1 MKEKTRIKNFVQ
13 QNTIWMAFVV
23 LAVIACIASPAFLT
37 RSNITS
43 VLMSESVVGIIV
55 CGEMWCILSRGI
67 DLTPGAIVALT
78 SCISASLV
86 QKAEYSGR
94 MFPNLPELPIG
105 LVLLIV
111 IVVGVLIGIFNG
123 VLIAYFKLPPF
134 IATLGTQLIVRA
146 VAQIYTT
153 AYPVPEL
160 RADFKLL
167 GQGYLFGLFPVV
179 VLIFIVFVI
188 ISGFMLTQTRFGKNV
203 FAIGGNEQTARVAGI
218 HVERNIIYVYAWSAV
233 CAAVSGMLLAAR
245 SGAGNSSF
253 GTNYELDAIAAA
265 TVGGTSHSGGVAKI
279 NGVIA
284 GILILGIVK
293 NAMLLVGIS
302 TYWQQIVKG
311 IIIIVAVALDM
322 YKNIRKS

>member
-1 MKEKTRIKNFVQ
+1 MKKKMKIKYSLQ
-13 QNTIWMAFVV
+13 QNTIWVAFVA
-23 LAVIACIASPAFLT
+23 LAIVACIASPAFLT

-55 CGEMWCILSRGI
+55 VGEMWCILSRGI

-86 QKAEYSGR
+86 QKVEYSGR
-94 MFPNLPELPIG
+94 MFPEMPQMPLLI
-105 LVLLIV
+105 VLLIV
-111 IVVGVLIGIFNG
+111 IAVGVLIGIFNG

-134 IATLGTQLIVRA
+134 IATLGTQLIIRA
-146 VAQIYTT
+146 VAQIYTN

-160 RADFKLL
+160 RGDFKLL
-167 GQGYLFGLFPVV
+167 GQGYILGVFPIVV
-179 VLIFIVFVI
+179 IIFIIFVI

-218 HVERNIIYVYAWSAV
+218 HVERNIIYVYVWSAV

-253 GTNYELDAIAAA
+253 GMNYELDAIAAA
-265 TVGGTSHSGGVAKI
+265 TVGGTSHSGGVAKV

-311 IIIIVAVALDM
+311 IIIIGAVALDM
-322 YKNIRKS
+322 HKNKKN